1 MSFLS
6 TIVKVPGAIFHWLA
20 SDSGKKVVAG
30 AEAVAIGF
38 GAPAVVIGLIN
49 SWLNKILTIEQV
61 AEGAGAQSGTG
72 AQKAAAVIAAI
83 TPELLKD
90 FPGLPAE
97 NVTNINNALVLILNN
112 LSLPAAP
119 TETKAA

>member
-6 TIVKVPGAIFHWLA
+6 AIVKVPGAIFHWLS
-20 SDSGKKVVAG
+20 SDKGKAVVG
-30 AEAVAIGF
+30 AVEAVAIGF

-49 SWLNKILTIEQV
+49 SWLNKILTIEQI
-61 AEGAGAQSGTG
+61 AEGAGSQSGTG

-97 NVTNINNALVLILNN
+97 NITNINNALVVVLNN
-112 LSLPAAP
+112 LTVPATPAP
-119 TETKAA
+119 VAGA

>member
-6 TIVKVPGAIFHWLA
+6 AIVKIPGAIFHWLA
-20 SDSGKKVVAG
+20 SDKGQAVVG
-30 AEAVAIGF
+30 AVETVAIGF

-49 SWLNKILTIEQV
+49 SWLNKILTIEQI

-97 NVTNINNALVLILNN
+97 NITNINNALVIVLNN
-112 LSLPAAP
+112 LTVPATPAP
-119 TETKAA
+119 VAGA

>member
-6 TIVKVPGAIFHWLA
+6 AIVKVPGAIFHWLS
-20 SDSGKKVVAG
+20 SDKGKAVVG
-30 AEAVAIGF
+30 AVETVAIGF
-38 GAPAVVIGLIN
+38 GAPAIVINLIN

-83 TPELLKD
+83 TPELTKD
-90 FPGLPAE
+90 FPDLPADKIKA
-97 NVTNINNALVLILNN
+97 INDALVVILN
-112 LSLPAAP
+112 SLTVPV
-119 TETKAA
+119 TEVPKA

>member
-6 TIVKVPGAIFHWLA
+6 AIVKVPGAIFHWLA
-20 SDSGKKVVAG
+20 SDKGKAVIG
-30 AEAVAIGF
+30 AAETVAIAV
-38 GAPAVVIGLIN
+38 GAPAIVVNLVG
-49 SWLNKILTIEQV
+49 SWIDKILTIEQV

-90 FPGLPAE
+90 FPDLPVA
-97 NVTNINNALVLILNN
+97 NIKAINDALVVVLNN
-112 LSLPAAP
+112 LTLPASTP
-119 TETKAA
+119 TA